1 MCGSAWGPQ
10 GLFWGP
16 GGYSSAPLS
25 RESAGHLSSGLA
37 PGPIPCHLH
46 PLTPWMDAG
55 PLVIGHFS
63 SGQGLASV
71 QRVCA
76 REVWLE
82 RWRGQHGARGGV
94 CARPRAHEARQVNVD
109 AGRGSG
115 SGSHRLPAPG
125 LSLCAP
131 RPSAGSAA
139 GAGGSPSPRCWR
151 PGPSGVAL
159 PSWGPPFVPPC
170 LVSPACSPLRV
181 CGSLRVTLPAE
192 PRASSPLALGLC
204 RWRFR
209 AFSQRFPCFSGPS
222 HALRCVQGPSGPAG
236 CSREPVV

>member
-1 MCGSAWGPQ
+1 MRGPGSAQ
-10 GLFWGP
+10 GHR
-16 GGYSSAPLS
+16 GGGACSS
-25 RESAGHLSSGLA
+25 GHRVSSGLQVCVWVSVGSTGPFLGSRWVQFCPFVQRERGA
-37 PGPIPCHLH
+37 SELRPGAGPN
-46 PLTPWMDAG
+46 PLSPPSSDPLG
-55 PLVIGHFS
+55 GRPLVIGHFS

-82 RWRGQHGARGGV
+82 RWRGQHWARGGV

-109 AGRGSG
+109 AGRGLG

-192 PRASSPLALGLC
+192 P
-204 RWRFR
+204 
-209 AFSQRFPCFSGPS
+209 
-222 HALRCVQGPSGPAG
+222 
-236 CSREPVV
+236 